1 MDYKHTQI
9 GTAILAVM
17 GTSALVLAYSAVVKP
32 EDNASFAFVVVG
44 IIAILFSSLT
54 IKVGE
59 GQVRWFFGPGF
70 WRKSLDCAQIDSAK
84 IIKTKWYNGL
94 GIRLLSTGW
103 LYNVSGLN
111 AVELT
116 LKDGTTVSLG
126 TNEAEQLLAA
136 IEKASSLQK

>member
-54 IKVGE
+54 IKVGG
-59 GQVRWFFGPGF
+59 GQIRWFFGPGF
-70 WRKSLDCAQIDSAK
+70 WRKSLDCTQIDSVK

-103 LYNVSGLN
+103 LYNVSGLD
-111 AVELT
+111 AVELK

-126 TNEAEQLLAA
+126 TNEPEKLLEA
-136 IEKASSLQK
+136 IKKALES

>member
-17 GTSALVLAYSAVVKP
+17 GTSALVLAYSAIVKP
-32 EDNASFAFVVVG
+32 ADNANFAFLVVG
-44 IIAILFSSLT
+44 VIAILFSSLT
-54 IKVGE
+54 IKIGE
-59 GQVRWFFGPGF
+59 GQIRWFFGPGF
-70 WRKSLDCAQIDSAK
+70 WRKSLDYTQIDSAK

-103 LYNVSGLN
+103 LYNVSGLD
-111 AVELT
+111 AVELK

-126 TNEAEQLLAA
+126 TNEPEKLLEA
-136 IEKASSLQK
+136 IKKALES

>member
-17 GTSALVLAYSAVVKP
+17 GTSALVLAYSAIVKP
-32 EDNASFAFVVVG
+32 EDNANFAFLVVG
-44 IIAILFSSLT
+44 VIAILFSSLT
-54 IKVGE
+54 IKIGE
-59 GQVRWFFGPGF
+59 GQIRWFFGPGF
-70 WRKSLDCAQIDSAK
+70 WRKSLDYTQIDSAK

-103 LYNVSGLN
+103 LYNVSGLD
-111 AVELT
+111 AVELK

-126 TNEAEQLLAA
+126 TNEPEKLLEA
-136 IEKASSLQK
+136 IKKALES